1 MRYTHLGHCQSTIM
15 LFKSA
20 LLALPLLA
28 SAVPTKRDQ
37 LVFGGEH
44 DAHSLAESSKEL
56 MGDINLDLN
65 ELRLV
70 QFGEDE
76 VPV

>member
-1 MRYTHLGHCQSTIM
+1 M

-37 LVFGGEH
+37 LVFGDNEI
-44 DAHSLAESSKEL
+44 HSLAESSKEL
-56 MGDINLDLN
+56 VGDIHLDLN

>member
-1 MRYTHLGHCQSTIM
+1 M

-37 LVFGGEH
+37 LVFRDNEIQ
-44 DAHSLAESSKEL
+44 SLAESSKEL
-56 MGDINLDLN
+56 VGDINLDLN

>member
-1 MRYTHLGHCQSTIM
+1 M
-15 LFKSA
+15 LIKSA

-37 LVFGGEH
+37 LVFG
-44 DAHSLAESSKEL
+44 DSHSLADSSKEL
-56 MGDINLDLN
+56 VGDINLDLN

-70 QFGEDE
+70 QFGVNEA
-76 VPV
+76 PV

>member
-1 MRYTHLGHCQSTIM
+1 M
-15 LFKSA
+15 LIKSA

-37 LVFGGEH
+37 LVFG
-44 DAHSLAESSKEL
+44 DSYSLADSAKEL
-56 MGDINLDLN
+56 VGDINLDLN

-70 QFGEDE
+70 QFGVDE
-76 VPV
+76 APV

>member
-1 MRYTHLGHCQSTIM
+1 M
-15 LFKSA
+15 LVKAA

-28 SAVPTKRDQ
+28 SAVPTKKDQ
-37 LVFGGEH
+37 LVFG
-44 DAHSLAESSKEL
+44 DAIQHADNDVK
-56 MGDINLDLN
+56 LDLN

-76 VPV
+76 PPV